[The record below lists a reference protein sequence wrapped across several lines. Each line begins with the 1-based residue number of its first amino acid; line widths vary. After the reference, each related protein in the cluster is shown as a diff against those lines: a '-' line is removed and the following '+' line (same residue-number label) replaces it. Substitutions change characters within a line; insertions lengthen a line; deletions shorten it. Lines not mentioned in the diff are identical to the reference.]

1 MKLEDFIELL
11 KKPDFKATIDT
22 NDLLA
27 LLIELKESRELIR
40 QQAQYIENH
49 LSI

>member
-1 MKLEDFIELL
+1 MTLEEFIELL
-11 KKPDFKATIDT
+11 KKPDFKVTLDT
-22 NDLLA
+22 NDLLS

-40 QQAQYIENH
+40 RQAQYIENH